1 MQKNFGRKHFG
12 RNNLG
17 QKHFGRT
24 HFGLCVCLL
33 ATAFFAAPLAAG
45 QAKKATTPTGS
56 APSAASSAAA
66 KICDDPYVIREPAE
80 GWPEA
85 PIQIL
90 FHREKSKAPWARNPA
105 IRVPGLEAAA
115 PSAARTL
122 VCVEESRVEM
132 GHYDSGEPGYAPSW
146 GTILVRLSDRKV
158 YFMGRNLDGE
168 MPPQV
173 KYNSGAGVGKVPTEI
188 LVRWLRLLL
197 EQKVA
202 RFKVRLKWKE
212 YAEVSAMAFSGDNS
226 RLAVAQAPRSSSSGA
241 TPPSPLTVFDI
252 TTAQPVAAM
261 HADYS
266 TDAIAISKSGS
277 TIATERYGHVEIWD
291 VATGAVTRKLET
303 TNVRSLVFGQ
313 DDLLGAAGD
322 EKAAVWDV
330 SGNRIVRSGN
340 GSTIELSPENAWLV
354 MAKGA
359 KGFTVSELESG
370 RELGSFPGCSEPY
383 KCTPSRDGKMMAR
396 WYSLGAMVYAS
407 DDPEGNSPSLPNLG
421 ISMVSAVAPARN
433 GFVIANGDG
442 IAGVVSA
449 GAPEARAFATDLT
462 GIRAIAVSNDGKLVA
477 LGDSSGNVEVWE
489 LR

>member
-1 MQKNFGRKHFG
+1 MNTMKK
-12 RNNLG
+12 LSLY
-17 QKHFGRT
+17 
-24 HFGLCVCLL
+24 LCL
-33 ATAFFAAPLAAG
+33 FAATLAVG
-45 QAKKATTPTGS
+45 QAKKAVPAVG
-56 APSAASSAAA
+56 AASTAA
-66 KICDDPYVIREPAE
+66 KICDKPYAVGEVAD

-90 FHREKSKAPWARNPA
+90 FHREKSKTPWAHNPA

-115 PSAARTL
+115 PASARTL
-122 VCVEESRVEM
+122 VCVDESRVEM

-146 GTILVRLSDRKV
+146 GTILVRLSDHKV

-173 KYNSGAGVGKVPTEI
+173 KYKSGAGVGKPPTEI

-202 RFKVRLKWKE
+202 RFKMRLKWKE

-226 RLAVAQAPRSSSSGA
+226 RLAVAQASRSSSSGL
-241 TPPSPLTVFDI
+241 TPPSPITVFDMA
-252 TTAQPVAAM
+252 TGKPVAAM

-277 TIATERYGHVEIWD
+277 TIATERYGQVQIWD
-291 VATGAVTRKLET
+291 VATGQVTRKLET
-303 TNVRSLVFGQ
+303 SNVRSLVFGQ

-330 SGNRIVRSGN
+330 SGNRVVHSGA
-340 GSTIELSPENAWLV
+340 GSMVELSPEGTWLV

-359 KGFTVSELESG
+359 KGFTVNELESG
-370 RELGSFPGCSEPY
+370 REMGIFPACSEPD
-383 KCTPSRDGKMMAR
+383 KCAPSRDGKIMAR
-396 WYSLGAMVYAS
+396 WSSLGATMYAS
-407 DDPEGNSPSLPNLG
+407 GNSSKQYLSLPNLG
-421 ISMVSAVAPARN
+421 VGTVSAVAPTRD

-449 GAPEARAFATDLT
+449 GATEARAFATDLT
-462 GIRAIAVSNDGKLVA
+462 GIRAIAVSRDGKLVA